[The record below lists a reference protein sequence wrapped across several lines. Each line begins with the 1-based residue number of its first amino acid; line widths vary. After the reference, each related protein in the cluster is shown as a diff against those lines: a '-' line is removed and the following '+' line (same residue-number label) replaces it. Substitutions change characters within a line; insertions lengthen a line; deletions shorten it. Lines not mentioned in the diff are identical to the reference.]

1 MVLDIAGPSF
11 ISNDMDVDYDGD
23 YEEAPEYE
31 EPNSK
36 FQKLKK
42 W

>member
-1 MVLDIAGPSF
+1 MVLDIAGHAF
-11 ISNDMDVDYDGD
+11 ISNDIDVDYDAD
-23 YEEAPEYE
+23 YEEAPEAE

-42 W
+42 